1 MFPTHPFHVN
11 VSMVGVFQQFGILY
25 RSSQM
30 HRFLLVHNCVCF
42 LTERDVGFT
51 TQVYFY
57 IGNDSQH
64 LCSSSKAQMT
74 YQLVRMVTNDI
85 LLYALCVYCSVNPLT
100 MVLGIVHLLLI
111 YAPFGSEGHL
121 FRCFSK
127 AGKDFSGFLVFFCF
141 VCFCGKHM
149 FSISGS

>member
-1 MFPTHPFHVN
+1 
-11 VSMVGVFQQFGILY
+11 MVGVFQQFGILY

-64 LCSSSKAQMT
+64 LCSKFES
-74 YQLVRMVTNDI
+74 TNDMSI
-85 LLYALCVYCSVNPLT
+85 GSNGYKLHFSVCLVCLLQCEPFDDGTRHSTSTFN
-100 MVLGIVHLLLI
+100 I
-111 YAPFGSEGHL
+111 YS
-121 FRCFSK
+121 FRE
-127 AGKDFSGFLVFFCF
+127 
-141 VCFCGKHM
+141 
-149 FSISGS
+149 

>member
-1 MFPTHPFHVN
+1 MRSVSKFQILKATLLDFRQRCSFGEILTFNLDRLKLLLMFPTHPFHVN

-74 YQLVRMVTNDI
+74 YQLVRMVTN
-85 LLYALCVYCSVNPLT
+85 
-100 MVLGIVHLLLI
+100 GIVCLVCLLQCE
-111 YAPFGSEGHL
+111 PFDDGTRHSTST
-121 FRCFSK
+121 F
-127 AGKDFSGFLVFFCF
+127 
-141 VCFCGKHM
+141 
-149 FSISGS
+149 